1 MAWMLAS
8 DWSGGTHIDQEGINN
23 ISRHGSVGGSLSRGD
38 MLTLLGF
45 ISFQIEERGHK
56 ADPSDVCKSTLYFLD
71 IFPYQVGLFESPKEN
86 II

>member
-1 MAWMLAS
+1 MFQLEEAGVEDICWLCS
-8 DWSGGTHIDQEGINN
+8 
-23 ISRHGSVGGSLSRGD
+23 
-38 MLTLLGF
+38 GF
-45 ISFQIEERGHK
+45 IGFQIEERGHK